1 MRHSVSRHLA
11 AAALAAAVLL
21 AGSPS
26 NLQAA
31 GRSAAAAARPEACTS
46 FTAADLAAALR
57 TWWGTFWPTEGC
69 TADPS
74 GSQHCGS
81 NGVAHLLPPRHS
93 RPVRPGEGCTLD
105 PSGNQHCHP

>member
-26 NLQAA
+26 TLQAA
-31 GRSAAAAARPEACTS
+31 GRSATAQPEARAS

-57 TWWGTFWPTEGC
+57 TWWGTLWPTEGC
-69 TADPS
+69 TADPN

-81 NGVAHLLPPRHS
+81 NGVAHPPPRQDS
-93 RPVRPGEGCTLD
+93 QPVRPGEGCTID
-105 PSGNQHCHP
+105 PNGNQHCHP